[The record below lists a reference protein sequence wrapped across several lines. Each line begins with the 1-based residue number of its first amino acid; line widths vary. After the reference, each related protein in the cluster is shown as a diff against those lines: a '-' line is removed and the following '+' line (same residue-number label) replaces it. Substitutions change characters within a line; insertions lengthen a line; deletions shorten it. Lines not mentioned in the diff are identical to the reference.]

1 MPLMAGPGA
10 ITSVL
15 TLSSGRGF
23 GLQSP
28 TDCHEVRALMKL

>member
-10 ITSVL
+10 ITTVL

-23 GLQSP
+23 GLPSP